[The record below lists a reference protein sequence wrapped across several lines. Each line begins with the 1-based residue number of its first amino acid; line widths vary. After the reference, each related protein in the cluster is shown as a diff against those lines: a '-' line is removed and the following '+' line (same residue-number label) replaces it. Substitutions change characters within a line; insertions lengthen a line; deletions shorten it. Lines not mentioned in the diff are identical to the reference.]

1 MNREEYKEKL
11 KQFNSTHKYKC
22 EVNLLVNL
30 MNPRAGEKI
39 LDYGCGL
46 GRTVRHINEVTTAN
60 CFGYDVRNLRE
71 QDDQY
76 FFRDSF
82 HFKFHKVFFMH
93 SLAHIPSI
101 KTKLDQLKEFLY
113 PDSRVYVVTPN
124 RLWIREVNGR
134 EYIPDPTV
142 IEHFS
147 SNSLGEL
154 FYHCGYEVVNAG
166 QFGDILNNQHER
178 LFIEV
183 KLPE

>member
-82 HFKFHKVFFMH
+82 HFKFHKVYFMH
-93 SLAHIPSI
+93 SLAHIP
-101 KTKLDQLKEFLY
+101 TVREKLQELKQFLY
-113 PDSRVYVVTPN
+113 EDSEVYVVTPN
-124 RLWIREVNGR
+124 KLWLREVSGR
-134 EYIPDPTV
+134 EYVPDPTV
-142 IEHFS
+142 IEHFTP
-147 SNSLGEL
+147 NSLGDL
-154 FYHCGYEVVNAG
+154 FLKCGYLIHTQG
-166 QFGDILNNQHER
+166 QFGDVLNGHHER
-178 LFIEV
+178 LFLKV
-183 KLPE
+183 TLPK